1 MERRKIERQMNN
13 RLDKYFREQ
22 LADLPTMPSGG
33 AWDKVDARISK
44 KNNKVVALRVAAAI
58 ATIGL
63 LTIILIEQNTE
74 VRTQQVAGQTTKQ
87 PDVQKAQVKAKQTEP
102 ALTAAA
108 KVESKTQLTPRK
120 KLKRATE
127 TQIEKNIELQATVTP
142 DLVVME
148 TTSEAQIASVT
159 SPEKKSKRIL
169 LVYTLP
175 PIAKSPQQDVA
186 KTDEEQRTGFQ
197 KVMDVA
203 MDVRASESPLG
214 ELREAKDD
222 LFALDFKKDKSKT
235 KN

>member
-1 MERRKIERQMNN
+1 MERRKIEQQMNN
-13 RLDKYFREQ
+13 RLDKYFRER
-22 LADLPTMPSGG
+22 LTDHSTMPSGG

-44 KNNKVVALRVAAAI
+44 KNNKVVALRIAAAI
-58 ATIGL
+58 AAIGL
-63 LTIILIEQNTE
+63 LTIILIEQNTK
-74 VRTQQVAGQTTKQ
+74 VNTQV
-87 PDVQKAQVKAKQTEP
+87 AKQTTNQP
-102 ALTAAA
+102 AVQKPEIKAEQTKPAVTDAA
-108 KVESKTQLTPRK
+108 KVNSKKQITPRQHV
-120 KLKRATE
+120 KRSTE
-127 TQIEKNIELQATVTP
+127 TQAEKNIELQATVTP

-148 TTSEAQIASVT
+148 ATSKTQIASVT
-159 SPEKKSKRIL
+159 PPEKKSKRIV

-175 PIAKSPQQDVA
+175 TIAKSPQQDVA
-186 KTDEEQRTGFQ
+186 KADEEQRTGFQ